1 MSSPLPKPLRTQLE
15 NTVKTA
21 REVAEQAACA
31 ALAQLAVGEAKAPG
45 YLTDDLKVLRRRLRA
60 HGRALGDAKHQ
71 DDTQEVR
78 RLVWEAAYEHWHRM
92 LFARY
97 LAENGLLLWE
107 PGAPVS
113 LDDCRDLV
121 DQHPDLALGA
131 KSQWDLA
138 GRLAARMLPQVFKP
152 HSPVFELTFAPEH
165 QRALER
171 LLAELPF
178 DVFQA
183 SDSLG
188 WVYQFWQAQRKDEV
202 NASEV
207 KIGADELPAV
217 TQLFTEP
224 YMVDFLLHNSLGAW
238 WAARRLSP
246 DDRRDAETEDAL
258 RRKAAIPGVSLEYLR
273 FVRAS
278 ACDCACACVASASS
292 PGDPQ
297 AAGTEWSGQDG
308 LTTQNAPPPPADA
321 SACVGVC
328 VARAS
333 SPGNPQTAGTEWS
346 GQDGLTTQGAPPLPA
361 DASACACVCVAS
373 ASSPGNPQTAG
384 TEWSGQDGLTTP
396 APPHVLMDE
405 QTLSIGHGEHLPHWT
420 CNGAVYHI
428 VFRLADS
435 IPQSKL
441 DQWGEPPSCKEPGQ
455 QTDQAQQEARYRRTK
470 EIDTWLDSGHGA
482 AHLRQPAIA
491 EIVANTL
498 KYFDGDRYRLHA
510 WCVMPNH
517 VHVIVEPLG
526 DNPLSKIIHSWKS
539 FTANSINRRLGLSG
553 ALWQA
558 DAYNHIIRT
567 QEEYEYQVRYV
578 WHNPDKAN
586 IPDWPWRW
594 TAACVVRAS
603 SPDHPPAASAELSGQ
618 DGLTTQP
625 QPRYWTPAAGAFAGW
640 PDSLKD
646 FKLLD
651 PCCGSG
657 HFLVAAFLLLV
668 PMRMAAE
675 GLSAREAVDAV
686 LADNLHG
693 LELDARCVEIA
704 VFALALAAWRFPDE
718 HGDPL
723 GVRAEMPAPNVACCG
738 LKVAASAKDWE
749 ALVPDSQPNAA
760 LLRQELRL
768 LHASFAEAP
777 LLGSLLDPA
786 RGLKDDLF
794 KSSFDDLKGLLELAL
809 ATETPA
815 ALRGP
820 GQELSD
826 DAWDLALNARG
837 LLAAARLLDDRYH
850 LVITNVPYLARGK
863 HTDELNRYCN
873 KHYHAARHDL
883 AAVFVERCH
892 ELCFDGGAFC
902 VVSPQNWWFL
912 TSYAKFRQWLMR
924 NVSFQFVVAL
934 GEEAWES
941 FGNRGPLATLLIAVE
956 CRKSP
961 ASSIF
966 FGLDAR
972 KFESIKKKTEH
983 LEFGRVFEL
992 DQTQQLANPDARLL
1006 LEKAGEGALINT
1018 IADFGKGSTTGD
1030 RPRFL
1035 RGFWELRFLSK
1046 LNAKWLDSP
1055 TTGDIWS
1062 GRESV
1067 TTVQLGNEDLQ
1078 KQLGCWLR
1086 GHELWGRLGLAVN
1099 KMRSLEPF
1107 VYKGEVFDDNIG
1119 IVAPRNPDHLPALWA
1134 FVQSGEY
1141 VREIRKIDQKVNVT
1155 AATLTKVP
1163 FELARWQQIAAER
1176 YPTGLPKPYSDDPT
1190 QWLFH
1195 GHPQPATD
1203 PLQVAVARLLGY
1215 RWPAETD
1222 PEMELSDEARA
1233 WIARCEALAGHVDD
1247 DGIVCLSSVR
1257 GEKSAHERLV
1267 DLLIAAWETVEPG
1280 SWKPSILSKLLAD
1293 ADSAGRSLDVWL
1305 RDKFFE
1311 QHARRF
1317 HHRPLIWHIWDGLK
1331 DGFGALVNYHKLDA
1345 RNLERLI
1352 HTYLGDWT
1360 RQQEAGVRDGVDGAQ
1375 TRLAAA
1381 LDLKRRLELILEG
1394 EFDGKVGYDIFV
1406 RWKPLAEQSSGWKP
1420 DLNDGVRLNIRP
1432 FMTAGV
1438 LRHNKKPKLNIS
1450 WDKDR
1455 GKDVE
1460 SAPWYGVFK
1469 GERIN
1474 DHHLTLAEKTAAR
1487 EKSP

>member
-1 MSSPLPKPLRTQLE
+1 MNASTLAKPLRTQLE
-15 NTVKTA
+15 NPVKSA
-21 REVAEQAACA
+21 RDLAEKAARA
-31 ALAQLAVGEAKAPG
+31 ALVQLAVSEAKAPD
-45 YLTDDLKVLRRRLRA
+45 YLTDDLKALRRRLRA

-71 DDTQEVR
+71 NDTQEVR

-131 KSQWDLA
+131 KSQWELA

-152 HSPVFELTFAPEH
+152 HSPMFELTFAPEH

-171 LLAELPF
+171 LLADLPTE
-178 DVFQA
+178 VFQA

-188 WVYQFWQAQRKDEV
+188 WVYQFWQARRKDEV

-246 DDRRDAETEDAL
+246 DDLRDAETEDAL

-278 ACDCACACVASASS
+278 AGDCDCVVRASS
-292 PGDPQ
+292 PDNPQ
-297 AAGTEWSGQDG
+297 AAGTELSGQDG
-308 LTTQNAPPPPADA
+308 LTTQAGA
-321 SACVGVC
+321 SAC

-333 SPGNPQTAGTEWS
+333 SPGEPGKS
-346 GQDGLTTQGAPPLPA
+346 GQDGLTTIR
-361 DASACACVCVAS
+361 
-373 ASSPGNPQTAG
+373 
-384 TEWSGQDGLTTP
+384 
-396 APPHVLMDE
+396 MDE
-405 QTLSIGHGEHLPHWT
+405 QTLAIGHGEHLPHWT
-420 CNGAVYHI
+420 CDGAVYHT

-441 DQWGEPPSCKEPGQ
+441 DQWAEPRSCEEPGQ
-455 QTDQAQQEARYRRTK
+455 PTDQAQQEARYRRTK

-491 EIVANTL
+491 EIVVNAL
-498 KYFDGDRYRLHA
+498 RHFDGDRYRLHA

-526 DNPLSKIIHSWKS
+526 ANPLSKIIHSWKS

-567 QEEYEYQVRYV
+567 QKEYEYQVRYV

-594 TAACVVRAS
+594 TATCVVRAS
-603 SPDHPPAASAELSGQ
+603 SPENPPAASAELSGQ
-618 DGLTTQP
+618 DGLTTQNTASACAGACACVVRASSPDNP
-625 QPRYWTPAAGAFAGW
+625 QAVGTELSGQDGLTTQTQTQTQTQTRTQTRYWTPAAGAFEGW

-657 HFLVAAFLLLV
+657 HFLVAAFLMLV

-675 GLSAREAVDAV
+675 CLSARDAVDAV

-723 GVRAEMPAPNVACCG
+723 GVRADMPAPNIACCG
-738 LKVAASAKDWE
+738 LKVAASAEDWE
-749 ALVPDSQPNAA
+749 ALVPDALANAA

-768 LHASFAEAP
+768 LHASFAQAP

-794 KSSFDDLKGLLELAL
+794 KSSFDDLKGLLEVAL
-809 ATETPA
+809 ANEMPA
-815 ALRGP
+815 TLWGP
-820 GQELSD
+820 GQELND

-837 LLAAARLLDDRYH
+837 LLDAARLLDARYH

-863 HTDELNRYCN
+863 QSHKLRKFCDSNYSDAKHDFASVFTKRCIEICAN
-873 KHYHAARHDL
+873 K
-883 AAVFVERCH
+883 
-892 ELCFDGGAFC
+892 GAFGI
-902 VVSPQNWWFL
+902 VSPQNWWFL
-912 TSYAKFRQWLMR
+912 QSYAGFRSRLLEQTTIDLAA
-924 NVSFQFVVAL
+924 AL

-941 FGNRGPLATLLIAVE
+941 FGDRGPLATLWLGTNRSAN
-956 CRKSP
+956 KNS
-961 ASSIF
+961 
-966 FGLDAR
+966 
-972 KFESIKKKTEH
+972 KFTAINAIELKAIDEKKAH
-983 LEFGRVFEL
+983 LQNGALLRV
-992 DQTQQLANPDARLL
+992 TQEQQRNNPDARIVLSEGVTAHSLL
-1006 LEKAGEGALINT
+1006 AKYASSFQGVKTGDDAHFRACFWEQAGTPPSWIFFQGAVEEAQLFGGLSSGLLWQENGEG
-1018 IADFGKGSTTGD
+1018 IARRQGLGAWGKQGVVISQM
-1030 RPRFL
+1030 
-1035 RGFWELRFLSK
+1035 RG
-1046 LNAKWLDSP
+1046 
-1055 TTGDIWS
+1055 
-1062 GRESV
+1062 
-1067 TTVQLGNEDLQ
+1067 
-1078 KQLGCWLR
+1078 
-1086 GHELWGRLGLAVN
+1086 
-1099 KMRSLEPF
+1099 
-1107 VYKGEVFDDNIG
+1107 
-1119 IVAPRNPDHLPALWA
+1119 LPASIYLGGA
-1134 FVQSGEY
+1134 FDSNVSPIIPHSSSDLLPIWVYCSSGEY
-1141 VREIRKIDQKVNVT
+1141 TDLVRDIDQSLKVTNS
-1155 AATLTKVP
+1155 TLVKVP
-1163 FELARWQQIAAER
+1163 FDLAHWQQIAAER
-1176 YPTGLPKPYSDDPT
+1176 YPNGLPKPYSDDPT

-1222 PEMELSDEARA
+1222 TEMELSDEARA
-1233 WIARCEALAGHVDD
+1233 WIARCGALAGHLDD
-1247 DGIVCLSSVR
+1247 DGIACLSSVR
-1257 GEKSAHERLV
+1257 GEKSAHERLL

-1280 SWKPSILSKLLAD
+1280 SWKPSILAKFLAD
-1293 ADSAGRSLDVWL
+1293 ADCAGRSLDVWL

-1317 HHRPLIWHIWDGLK
+1317 HHRPFIWHVWDGLK

-1352 HTYLGDWT
+1352 HTYLGDWI
-1360 RQQEAGVRDGVDGAQ
+1360 RRQEAGVRDAVDGAQ

-1381 LDLKRRLELILEG
+1381 LDLKRRLERILEG
-1394 EFDGKVGYDIFV
+1394 EAPYDIFV
-1406 RWKPLAEQSSGWKP
+1406 RWKPLAEQPIGWNP

-1474 DHHLTLAEKTAAR
+1474 DHHLKLADKAAAR
-1487 EKSP
+1487 AAAKQDH